1 MQAKW
6 FGFYKRTSTMNNYE
20 MLNTYDTTAP
30 FKGCKEE
37 FWEAK
42 GLKVMVGQLSV
53 AFNSSVV
60 EV

>member
-6 FGFYKRTSTMNNYE
+6 FGFYKRTLTTTTNYE
-20 MLNTYDTTAP
+20 MVNSDTTA

-42 GLKVMVGQLSV
+42 GRKVMVGQLTV
-53 AFNSSVV
+53 AFNASAV